1 MDKSSRDA
9 SRLSFDSILSNT
21 FLTISYA
28 DSRASLS
35 IPRPPT
41 GSNLGSPG
49 ATVLPALPRAQ
60 ITTGVAKLI
69 PKTIADSLA
78 PWMFI
83 SRLVQSL
90 VTSFPLSS
98 IVVVLKKPPS
108 RASRSSFILKP
119 CQIAASVSAGA
130 KRGQPEPSAATMPAP
145 SMVPNLGNSS
155 LMSGALRPGSYR

>member
-49 ATVLPALPRAQ
+49 AMVLPPLPRAQ
-60 ITTGVAKLI
+60 IIKGVAKLI

-78 PWMFI
+78 PWRFI
-83 SRLVQSL
+83 SRSVQSL

-108 RASRSSFILKP
+108 RASRSSFVLKP
-119 CQIAASVSAGA
+119 CQIKVSVSAGP
-130 KRGQPEPSAATMPAP
+130 RMGRPEKMAAVPPAP
-145 SMVPNLGNSS
+145 SMVANLGASS
-155 LMSGALRPGSYR
+155 LMSGALRPGSYK